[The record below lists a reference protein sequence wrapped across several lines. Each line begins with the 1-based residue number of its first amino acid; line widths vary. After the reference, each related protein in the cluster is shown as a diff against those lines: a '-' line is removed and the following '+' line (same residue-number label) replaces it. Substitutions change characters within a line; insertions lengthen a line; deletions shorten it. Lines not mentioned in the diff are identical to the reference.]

1 MSETDVGS
9 WIELFRSLGQSLL
22 DVLQAEVEALQ
33 GDFARTGRH
42 LGIGAVLLGG
52 AAVVAFWLVGALTFA
67 IGAVLAIW
75 LPVWAAAWIVV
86 GLFLLLALALG
97 IPGWRQ
103 LKKAENPAETLKRRL
118 GDHLA
123 WWQDS
128 LLREDEPIPVT
139 AREADP
145 TAERRDG

>member
-1 MSETDVGS
+1 VGN
-9 WIELFRSLGQSLL
+9 WVELFRSLGQSLL
-22 DVLQAEVEALQ
+22 DVLRAEVEALQ
-33 GDFARTGRH
+33 GDLTRTGRH
-42 LGIGAVLLGG
+42 LGLGAVLLGG

-67 IGAVLAIW
+67 VGAVLAIW

-97 IPGWRQ
+97 IPGWLQ
-103 LKKAENPAETLKRRL
+103 LKKAENPAETFKRRL

-128 LLREDEPIPVT
+128 LLREDEAIPVT
-139 AREADP
+139 ARAADP
-145 TAERRDG
+145 ASPAGERRDG